1 MKMQSYSPEDIFEKQ
16 LLMLIPFYIFS
27 HEDSFADYNGSS
39 HRLTELQNEYKKILD
54 RLNNLEEQG
63 IIGAFDKRTIIELSS
78 DVIKEITQKYENVQ
92 KGVGGIMGGAL
103 IETEA
108 RVILNQGISQG
119 KILGIDE
126 AKKKTAVRMLKKG
139 KLSVEEVAEYSE
151 LAISEVQQL
160 AKDL

>member
-1 MKMQSYSPEDIFEKQ
+1 
-16 LLMLIPFYIFS
+16 
-27 HEDSFADYNGSS
+27 
-39 HRLTELQNEYKKILD
+39 
-54 RLNNLEEQG
+54 
-63 IIGAFDKRTIIELSS
+63 
-78 DVIKEITQKYENVQ
+78 
-92 KGVGGIMGGAL
+92 MGGVL

-151 LAISEVQQL
+151 LAISEVKQL

>member
-1 MKMQSYSPEDIFEKQ
+1 MQSYSPEDIFEKQ
-16 LLMLIPFYIFS
+16 LLMLTPFYIFS

-92 KGVGGIMGGAL
+92 KGVGGFMGGAL